1 MTDIYVFR
9 LQKQFH
15 VLSCLPDM
23 IVSFPESRSFVH
35 RSSDKILHRP
45 VTASRIYCILP
56 YFFSLCFTALSELKP
71 FLIMGKTNQSVYLSV
86 SGIAS
91 HISPMLQSRYSQIR
105 SSTDKATSSFLRS
118 LVIVPV
124 AILRSF
130 LSVAG
135 DISFQLV

>member
-1 MTDIYVFR
+1 MPMIFRLLFHSRMTDRWLQKRPAPLRMTDIYVFR

-56 YFFSLCFTALSELKP
+56 YFFSL
-71 FLIMGKTNQSVYLSV
+71 
-86 SGIAS
+86 
-91 HISPMLQSRYSQIR
+91 
-105 SSTDKATSSFLRS
+105 
-118 LVIVPV
+118 
-124 AILRSF
+124 
-130 LSVAG
+130 
-135 DISFQLV
+135 